1 MEIGAL
7 LKPDKICVIGASEKS
22 GFGGDTCRNVIEYM
36 REGSYY
42 FVNPRRDEVFGKPC
56 YRTVE
61 EVPGSFDL
69 AVICTPQGT
78 VEELLKSSRAKGA
91 GAAVVFASG
100 YKEIGSAQGRENQ
113 ERLTRLC
120 KELDMALMGPNC
132 AGFVNYTDGVYPFAF
147 LSESRDRKGTVG
159 VVSQSGQICLSLMD
173 SPGMKFSYVISS
185 GNSAVVRM
193 EDYLE
198 FLVEDESTKVVAM
211 YLEGVQNVPQFLD
224 CLKRAAM
231 KRKPVVILKAGRSEK
246 GGRLAAS
253 HTGSLSGADA
263 VFDAVFRKYGV
274 IRVDDVEE
282 LMAVSMMFS
291 ILPGLPK
298 RPGIASMNL
307 SGGETGVCADVG
319 QTWGGNT
326 GASEGAAS
334 LLCQPG
340 QPPGHDGHSLL

>member
-56 YRTVE
+56 HRTVE

-91 GAAVVFASG
+91 RAAVVFASG

-113 ERLTRLC
+113 ERLAGLC
-120 KELDMALMGPNC
+120 RELDMALMGPNC

-147 LSESRDRKGTVG
+147 LSESRDRKGAVG

-173 SPGMKFSYVISS
+173 SPGMRFSYVISS

-198 FLVEDESTKVVAM
+198 FLVEDESTKVVAKI
-211 YLEGVQNVPQFLD
+211 G
-224 CLKRAAM
+224 RAH
-231 KRKPVVILKAGRSEK
+231 V
-246 GGRLAAS
+246 
-253 HTGSLSGADA
+253 
-263 VFDAVFRKYGV
+263 
-274 IRVDDVEE
+274 
-282 LMAVSMMFS
+282 
-291 ILPGLPK
+291 
-298 RPGIASMNL
+298 
-307 SGGETGVCADVG
+307 
-319 QTWGGNT
+319 
-326 GASEGAAS
+326 
-334 LLCQPG
+334 
-340 QPPGHDGHSLL
+340 